1 MLHWIEMFG
10 GNTVSGWE
18 HRLSHAAPL
27 DSHAICFHRM
37 NNAQVDAA
45 LVAINARLC
54 SREGVSVD
62 DDGSVKFCAG
72 LGAAK
77 EIQNLLYKSKAWT
90 LAQSLIGRGRVNRV
104 DHAQIALRPP
114 VERLYNAKRNRI
126 SNGQPEMLPPS
137 AWHIDGMGKD
147 KHSPFTLLLGV
158 TLSAVPEPDSGNFCV
173 FPGSHKLL
181 FPLLKDQVRRGS
193 ALFST
198 EGDSSKPQLHNGIQV
213 LAAPGDVVMA
223 HQKLAHRGGPNASA
237 GIRYQVY
244 FRLRH
249 VHHEQYFQNGSL
261 LEDLWIEYEG
271 LR

>member
-181 FPLLKDQVRRGS
+181 FPLLKDQVPSVESGVPVMSPMLFRGTDAFALPLQHVWLLTASSQQIGS
-193 ALFST
+193 ARCTQWSFI
-198 EGDSSKPQLHNGIQV
+198 DP
-213 LAAPGDVVMA
+213 
-223 HQKLAHRGGPNASA
+223 R
-237 GIRYQVY
+237 VY
-244 FRLRH
+244 GM
-249 VHHEQYFQNGSL
+249 V
-261 LEDLWIEYEG
+261 
-271 LR
+271 

>member
-104 DHAQIALRPP
+104 DHVCDRQFKTTAFDVSIYVPLYLSLR
-114 VERLYNAKRNRI
+114 
-126 SNGQPEMLPPS
+126 
-137 AWHIDGMGKD
+137 
-147 KHSPFTLLLGV
+147 
-158 TLSAVPEPDSGNFCV
+158 
-173 FPGSHKLL
+173 
-181 FPLLKDQVRRGS
+181 
-193 ALFST
+193 
-198 EGDSSKPQLHNGIQV
+198 
-213 LAAPGDVVMA
+213 
-223 HQKLAHRGGPNASA
+223 
-237 GIRYQVY
+237 
-244 FRLRH
+244 
-249 VHHEQYFQNGSL
+249 FQWG
-261 LEDLWIEYEG
+261 
-271 LR
+271 